1 MRSSKTAIANK
12 KGKDITVS
20 RVMNTSPITIR
31 PKTPI
36 NRLLEILRA
45 KAVTSIPVV
54 DDEGM
59 LVGVV
64 TEKDVVVA
72 ISQAKDGEMSV
83 HQQVADLISPPI
95 SLDEKEA
102 LSRRFNL
109 VEEVMTTEV
118 AVVTPDDTISKAVNL
133 MAGNQYHLLPVVA
146 DKTNPPL
153 EQKLIGTIESL
164 DILKALLG

>member
-20 RVMNTSPITIR
+20 RVMKTSPITIR

-72 ISQAKDGEMSV
+72 ISQAKDGEKSV

-109 VEEVMTTEV
+109 VEEVMTTELV
-118 AVVTPDDTISKAVNL
+118 VVTPHDTISKAVNL

-146 DKTNPPL
+146 DKTKPPL

>member
-20 RVMNTSPITIR
+20 RVMKTSPITIR

-72 ISQAKDGEMSV
+72 ISQAKDGEKSV

-118 AVVTPDDTISKAVNL
+118 VVVTPHDTISKAVNL
-133 MAGNQYHLLPVVA
+133 MAGNQYHLLPVVV
-146 DKTNPPL
+146 L
-153 EQKLIGTIESL
+153 SLLIWVH
-164 DILKALLG
+164 